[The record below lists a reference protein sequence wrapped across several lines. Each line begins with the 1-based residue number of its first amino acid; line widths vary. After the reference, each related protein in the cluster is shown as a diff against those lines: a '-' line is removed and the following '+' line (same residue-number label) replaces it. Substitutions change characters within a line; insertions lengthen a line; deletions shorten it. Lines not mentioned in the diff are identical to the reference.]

1 MLQTVSKPRSAD
13 VGLSFGTLPRGEHNA
28 ITDVCEVKVGHTTC
42 ISSDDVRTG
51 VTAVVP
57 CAKFWQ
63 RTCRAATFTIHGNGQ
78 LTGADW
84 VNTVGRLESPI
95 MLTNTLCV
103 GNVYTGVIEYML
115 AACPEDPIILPVV
128 SECYDGFLNNINK
141 LTVTPAHARQT
152 IANAKTGAVA
162 EGNVGAGTG
171 MRAYDFKAGI
181 GTASRYMGDDNFTV
195 GVLVNS
201 NGGERQDLRLAGK
214 ALNTS
219 SIAIPPRSRDGS
231 FVLVIAT
238 DAPLDALYLQQLAR
252 RAAHGLAR
260 TGTYSA
266 YGSGEFAIA
275 FSTATTTQDLTIAQI
290 NRLYLAVAD
299 ACEEAIWNSMLAAD
313 TMSGYQQHILEAIPI
328 EVLTC

>member
-1 MLQTVSKPRSAD
+1 MQRLRSSD
-13 VGLSFGTLPRGEHNA
+13 LGLSFGALPTGKNNA
-28 ITDVCEVKVGHTTC
+28 ITDISGVKVGHITC
-42 ISSDDVRTG
+42 IDGNDVRTG
-51 VTAVVP
+51 VTAIVP

-78 LTGADW
+78 LTGGDW
-84 VNTVGRLESPI
+84 VNTAGKIESPI

-103 GNVYTGVIEYML
+103 GNVYTGVIEYLL
-115 AACPEDPIILPVV
+115 AVYPQDPIVLPIV

-141 LTVTPAHARQT
+141 LSVTARHARQA
-152 IANAKTGAVA
+152 IVDAKTGAVA

-181 GTASRYMGDDNFTV
+181 GTASRHLHADNYRV

-201 NGGERQDLRLAGK
+201 NGGERGDLRLAGK
-214 ALNTS
+214 VIDTS

-231 FVLVIAT
+231 FVFVIAT
-238 DAPLDALYLQQLAR
+238 DAPLDALFLQQLAR
-252 RAAHGLAR
+252 RAVHGLAR

-275 FSTATTTQDLTIAQI
+275 FSTASQTKDLTIVQLNA
-290 NRLYLAVAD
+290 LYTAVAD
-299 ACEEAIWNSMLAAD
+299 ACEEAVWNSLLCAN
-313 TMSGYQQHILEAIPI
+313 TMTGYQQHQLEAIPTS
-328 EVLTC
+328 VL